1 MERGK
6 NMEINDGHYHEALHT
21 AYVLLDTWEKHVME
35 APATQDDEELKAQAE
50 KAHQTMFD
58 FYQMAGAAL
67 QRRESDL
74 KN

>member
-35 APATQDDEELKAQAE
+35 APAT
-50 KAHQTMFD
+50 
-58 FYQMAGAAL
+58 
-67 QRRESDL
+67 
-74 KN
+74 